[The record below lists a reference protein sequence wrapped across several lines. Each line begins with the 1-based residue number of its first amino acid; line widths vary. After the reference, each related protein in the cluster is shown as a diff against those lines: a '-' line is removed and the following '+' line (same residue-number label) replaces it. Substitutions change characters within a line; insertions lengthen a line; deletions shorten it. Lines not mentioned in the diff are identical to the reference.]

1 MPDDSRVP
9 LQPLLD
15 CVTHMGLPLLR
26 VDGVEADDVIGTLA
40 CQASA
45 SDMDVL
51 ISTGDKD
58 MAQLVG
64 ERISLINTMTGSRL
78 DRAGVKNKF
87 DVFPEQIVDYLALVG
102 DTSDNIPGV
111 AKVGPKT
118 AAKWL
123 NDYRTLDKLID
134 NADAIAGKVGES
146 LRASL
151 KDLELSRK
159 LATLDTKVQLDY
171 LPQSLVA
178 GEPNKEKLRELYTR
192 LELRAFL

>member
-64 ERISLINTMTGSRL
+64 ERITLINTMTGSRL

-87 DVFPEQIVDYLALVG
+87 DVFPEQIIDYLALVG

-118 AAKWL
+118 RSEEHTSEL
-123 NDYRTLDKLID
+123 QSPCNLVCRLL
-134 NADAIAGKVGES
+134 
-146 LRASL
+146 
-151 KDLELSRK
+151 LEK
-159 LATLDTKVQLDY
+159 K
-171 LPQSLVA
+171 
-178 GEPNKEKLRELYTR
+178 NKIHIS
-192 LELRAFL
+192 F